1 MPGEAARGLRTVR
14 DVLRLAVS
22 RFNAAQLAFGHGTDN
37 AYDEAAYL
45 VLHTLRLPLDR
56 LEPFLDAMLLPHEV
70 EQVLAVIDR
79 RVEER
84 LPAAYITHE
93 AWLGEHRFYVDERV
107 IVPRSHLAELIEQG
121 FGAWLPDPGGV
132 QHALDL
138 CTGSGC
144 LAILLAL
151 AFPHAM
157 VDAADSS
164 AEALQVARRNVADY
178 GLDQRVRLVQS
189 DLFGNLTGERYEL
202 IVSNPPYVD
211 AASMRRLPPEWR
223 HEPAVALAGGEDGL
237 QVVARIL
244 MHARAHLMPRGIVVM
259 EIGSGRPALERAF
272 PQLSPIWLETRAG
285 GDQVFLLERDQLP
298 A

>member
-1 MPGEAARGLRTVR
+1 MSGEAARNLRTVR
-14 DVLRLAVS
+14 DVLRFAVS

-37 AYDEAAYL
+37 AYDEATYL
-45 VLHTLRLPLDR
+45 VLHTLHLPLDR

-121 FGAWLPDPGGV
+121 FATWLPDAHGV
-132 QHALDL
+132 QRALDL
-138 CTGSGC
+138 GTGSGC

-151 AFPHAM
+151 AFPRAL
-157 VDAADSS
+157 VDAVDTS
-164 AEALQVARRNVADY
+164 AEALQVASRNVGEY
-178 GLDQRVRLVQS
+178 GLEERVRLVQS
-189 DLFGNLTGERYEL
+189 DLFEKLAGERYEL

-211 AASMRRLPPEWR
+211 AASMRRLPPEYR
-223 HEPAVALAGGEDGL
+223 HEPPTALAGGENGL
-237 QVVARIL
+237 EVVGRIL
-244 MHARAHLMPRGIVVM
+244 AHARAHLRPGGIIVM

-272 PQLSPIWLETRAG
+272 PQLAPIWLETSAG